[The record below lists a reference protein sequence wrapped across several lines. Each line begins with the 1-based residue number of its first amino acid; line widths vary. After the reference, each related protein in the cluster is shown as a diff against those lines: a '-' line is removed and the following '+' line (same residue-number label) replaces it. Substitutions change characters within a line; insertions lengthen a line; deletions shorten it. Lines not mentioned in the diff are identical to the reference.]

1 MSDPY
6 PILITTNK
14 GQTMELYAVGIEY
27 EGLFA
32 VFSTEEKAKAY
43 VAEQEKRWD
52 MVGCSDYY
60 IETITVDENE

>member
-1 MSDPY
+1 M
-6 PILITTNK
+6 K
-14 GQTMELYAVGIEY
+14 LYAVGIEY

-60 IETITVDENE
+60 IETVTVDEKE